1 MFRLIRLWPLLL
13 LLLTLANGAIAED
26 IKLTATDW
34 PPYASSQL
42 YRNGVAIVLTEEALQ
57 RAGYKTT
64 TTIAPW
70 PQALERVADGSYDVV
85 TSVWKTDERS
95 EALAFSEPFMRNYII
110 FIKRSGSAAQFNE
123 LADLQGLRIG
133 VVTDYAYSN
142 QPYDTT
148 GIKISEAGS
157 VQENIN
163 LLLKDQLDLVLAD
176 GRVAAYEIDQMVVAK
191 ELTIIR
197 NPFTTRGMRIGVSR
211 QNPNH
216 EKIIAAFNESI
227 AEMRE
232 DGSYNAILATFRV
245 SQ

>member
-1 MFRLIRLWPLLL
+1 MFRLTRLWPLLL
-13 LLLTLANGAIAED
+13 LALANSTTAEE

-34 PPYASSQL
+34 PPYASAQL

-57 RAGYKTT
+57 RAGYITT
-64 TTIAPW
+64 TTIVPW
-70 PQALERVADGSYDVV
+70 PQALDSVADGSYDVV
-85 TSVWKTDERS
+85 TSIWQTDERS
-95 EALAFSEPFMRNYII
+95 EELAFSEPFMRNYII
-110 FIKRSGSAAQFNE
+110 FIKRSGSSAQFNE
-123 LADLQGLRIG
+123 PADLQGLRIG

-163 LLLKDQLDLVLAD
+163 LLLKDELDLVLAD

-197 NPFTTRGMRIGVSR
+197 NQFTTRGMRIGVSR

-216 EKIIAAFNESI
+216 DKIVTAFDKSI